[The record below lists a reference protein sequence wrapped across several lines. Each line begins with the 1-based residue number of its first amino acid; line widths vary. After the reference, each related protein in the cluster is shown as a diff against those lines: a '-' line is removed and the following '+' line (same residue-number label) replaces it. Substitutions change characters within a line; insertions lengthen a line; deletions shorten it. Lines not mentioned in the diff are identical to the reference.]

1 MLIPI
6 QAEYYALEGLGQL
19 IETVE
24 MVRAHLNQHLEVTT
38 ILITMYDG
46 RTKLAAGVA
55 DEVREHFGRKVLR
68 TAIPR
73 SVRVSEAPQL
83 RTERDDLRPGIPG
96 RPQLPR
102 SRPRDRRRGPHQ
114 HRDEERVSQRHP
126 QRRGLGR
133 GLGAL
138 IPTHAEEPRNRADA
152 DPGDGQRR
160 RPAPVAGAHFAE
172 LAVSAITP
180 NPRQPRQVFDEDAMS
195 ELVHS
200 IDGGRAAAARGGPG
214 EA

>member
-55 DEVREHFGRKVLR
+55 EEVRDHFGQKVLR

-83 RTERDDLRPGIPG
+83 RPERDDLRPGLAG
-96 RPQLPR
+96 RAQLPR
-102 SRPRDRRRGPHQ
+102 GRTRDRG
-114 HRDEERVSQRHP
+114 S
-126 QRRGLGR
+126 
-133 GLGAL
+133 
-138 IPTHAEEPRNRADA
+138 
-152 DPGDGQRR
+152 
-160 RPAPVAGAHFAE
+160 RPAPAQ
-172 LAVSAITP
+172 
-180 NPRQPRQVFDEDAMS
+180 R
-195 ELVHS
+195 
-200 IDGGRAAAARGGPG
+200 
-214 EA
+214 